1 MDASLVI
8 LRGSAAAEDSCKVVE
23 AVLDTV
29 NVHIIA
35 QKRVQGFGQIPQ
47 LASGVNEIY
56 AVSAGQAVHDALA
69 R

>member
-8 LRGSAAAEDSCKVVE
+8 LRGSSAAEDSCKVVE
-23 AVLDTV
+23 AVLDTA
-29 NVHIIA
+29 NVQVIA

-47 LASGVNEIY
+47 LASGFNEIY
-56 AVSAGQAVHDALA
+56 VVSAGQTVHDALA